1 MKPAS
6 IRFNNPGA
14 QYPGPSARKYG
25 STGTEIIGGGH
36 KIAVFDNPV
45 NGAAAQFDLLKRG
58 YMGLTLGDA
67 IRKWSG
73 GNSSPAY
80 ANRVAQATGV
90 SLDTPL
96 TPDMINNPAFAIPFA
111 KSAASWE
118 AGQDYP
124 MTDDQWAEAHRLAG
138 GGQAQGSMNGGM
150 GVSPTGSAGI
160 AGPIHTADPTQ
171 HDIPSQ
177 FVDFKPQAEP
187 ATRMALGGPQSE
199 SLVMLD
205 FNDANISDAI
215 GQFGDWVGSY
225 LSKMQPK
232 PPSVDMAHARAPNVQ
247 ISPNVVAA
255 LLQKRAKPGNRGG
268 GGYGI

>member
-150 GVSPTGSAGI
+150 GVSPTGAAGI
-160 AGPIHTADPTQ
+160 SGPIHTANPVGPETL
-171 HDIPSQ
+171 SG
-177 FVDFKPQAEP
+177 FSDFKPVTAPETQVAG
-187 ATRMALGGPQSE
+187 ADGMG
-199 SLVMLD
+199 MLD

>member
-138 GGQAQGSMNGGM
+138 GGQAQGSINGGM
-150 GVSPTGSAGI
+150 GISPTGSAGI
-160 AGPIHTADPTQ
+160 SGPIHTANPVGPETL
-171 HDIPSQ
+171 SG
-177 FVDFKPQAEP
+177 FSDFKPVTAPETQVAG
-187 ATRMALGGPQSE
+187 ADGMG
-199 SLVMLD
+199 MLD
-205 FNDANISDAI
+205 FNDATLGSAL
-215 GQFGDWVGSY
+215 GQFGSWLG
-225 LSKMQPK
+225 KMGGKQEK
-232 PPSVDMAHARAPNVQ
+232 PPSVNMVEARAFAPNVRLE
-247 ISPNVVAA
+247 PNVVAA
-255 LLQKRAKPGNRGG
+255 LLQKRAKLGT
-268 GGYGI
+268 